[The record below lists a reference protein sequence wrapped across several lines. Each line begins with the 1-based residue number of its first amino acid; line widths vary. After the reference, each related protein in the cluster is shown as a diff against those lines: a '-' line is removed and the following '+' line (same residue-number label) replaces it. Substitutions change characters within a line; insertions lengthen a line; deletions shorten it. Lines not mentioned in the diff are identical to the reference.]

1 MNVMMLLE
9 MANSAFP
16 DRIAFTNGATGE
28 TLSYSQLFSKAGKRA
43 REIRASDSNRFVKLD
58 VSSLVTPLSLFASG
72 WAGIPYVP
80 LNYRL
85 TDEEIM
91 RLIERVKPAT
101 LVTSEDRIN
110 SFQNLEGLEVLD
122 SSDLLSQG
130 GKGESLEN
138 DWDMDPEEIAVLL
151 FTSGTT
157 GEPKA
162 AMLRHK
168 HLVSYILGSV
178 EFASAD
184 EKEASLVCVPPY
196 HIAGIAAILS
206 SVYSGRHVVQ
216 LPNFSAEEWIR
227 LVRKHQVTNA
237 MVVPTM
243 LKRIVE
249 CLEETGATNAEMP
262 HLASLAYGGGK
273 MPLPV
278 IEKAMALFP
287 DTDFS
292 NAYGLTETSST
303 ISVLGPEDHRDAVA
317 ASDELLRRRLV
328 SVGRALPGVEIQ
340 IRDDEGE
347 EVAPNTRG
355 EIYVRGEQVSGEYEG
370 RGSVVD
376 SDGWFPTRDAGSL
389 DEDGFLFLE
398 GRADDVIV
406 RGGENLSPGEIEDV
420 LMTHEAV
427 SDVAV
432 IGIADEQWGESV
444 AAVIVLKPGFQVSE
458 ADFQSFVRERMRSSR
473 VPEKIEFWTELPY
486 NETGKLLRRVVREKL
501 G

>member
-122 SSDLLSQG
+122 SSDLLSHG
-130 GKGESLEN
+130 GEDESLEN

-317 ASDELLRRRLV
+317 SSDELLRRRLV

-340 IRDDEGE
+340 IRDDEGG

-355 EIYVRGEQVSGEYEG
+355 EIYVR
-370 RGSVVD
+370 
-376 SDGWFPTRDAGSL
+376 
-389 DEDGFLFLE
+389 
-398 GRADDVIV
+398 
-406 RGGENLSPGEIEDV
+406 LS
-420 LMTHEAV
+420 
-427 SDVAV
+427 
-432 IGIADEQWGESV
+432 
-444 AAVIVLKPGFQVSE
+444 
-458 ADFQSFVRERMRSSR
+458 
-473 VPEKIEFWTELPY
+473 
-486 NETGKLLRRVVREKL
+486 
-501 G
+501 